1 MKLIIAISLLFALFS
16 CAGEKSA
23 TDPTQTTQ
31 QPKTIPVLE
40 KIAGVSL
47 EMPSDSIPPTSM
59 NEIVQVGGKWVA
71 LIPYAMTREGG
82 SKVEYDTYS
91 GWWGETAAGT
101 TACIQMAHAKGLK
114 TMMKPHVWVIGQGWP
129 GRFDLKTEKEWLEWE
144 ESYRA
149 YILTFAKISEEH
161 KVDLFCIGTEYRIA
175 VVKRP
180 KFWKKLIQEV
190 REIYKGKVTYA
201 ENFDNYQRVTFWD
214 DLDIIGIDAYFS
226 LSKKKEP
233 TVEELT
239 YGWKKRGEQL
249 KAFSKKWN
257 RKILFTEYGF
267 QSCDYFNAHSVPK
280 KSKLTPN
287 MGNQERA
294 YQAFFQ
300 SIWQEDWMLGG
311 FFWKWHFSPNAGGLS
326 DHDYTPQNK
335 PAMKVIEAYYKAV
348 KTQK

>member
-23 TDPTQTTQ
+23 TDPTQTAPL
-31 QPKTIPVLE
+31 PKTIPVLE

-249 KAFSKKWN
+249 KAFSEKWN

-300 SIWQEDWMLGG
+300 SIWQEEWMLGG